1 MAAAAA
7 EAQQP
12 VTAQAVSSLLLNLF
26 SVVFFF
32 ERIEFL
38 IDFVGAIGWERIR
51 GAVLCHTASVTR
63 TGS

>member
-1 MAAAAA
+1 MMAAAAA

-26 SVVFFF
+26 F
-32 ERIEFL
+32 EGIEFL

-51 GAVLCHTASVTR
+51 GAVLCDTASVTGA
-63 TGS
+63 GS